1 MVFKLSNDLRQYFT
15 DEIVDTSDNE
25 IITMLQIILG
35 YQENADDLIDY
46 LEESID
52 MLADVIQEET
62 ADIEF
67 LNTHLFFDVLNEDI
81 YTKIFS
87 SFLKYEDFDL
97 KIVADNILFEFY
109 DTDTDCF
116 VNIENEFPLQIRKE
130 IKDFYEHVQGECYF
144 KNKFDVSLAETLQL
158 RIFWLNIKNKS
169 IARKLRKS
177 YREKSWFYMLCN
189 ELDFYMLNGQFV
201 FLGYAYIEGYGF
213 YQNYINTR
221 TICNAIEYL
230 NWELKTTR
238 IVNPGIAYV
247 LDEAYLLYRYNSSII
262 ERILKI
268 MDSKSEVII

>member
-1 MVFKLSNDLRQYFT
+1 MSEDLRQYFT
-15 DEIVDTSDNE
+15 DEIGDTSDND
-25 IITMLQIILG
+25 IVVMLQTILG
-35 YQENADDLIDY
+35 YQENAVDLVDY

-67 LNTHLFFDVLNEDI
+67 LNTHLFFDILNEDI

-97 KIVADNILFEFY
+97 KIIADNVLFEFY
-109 DTDTDCF
+109 DTDKDCF
-116 VNIENEFPLQIRKE
+116 INIENEFPLQIRKE
-130 IKDFYEHVQGECYF
+130 IKKLYEQAQGECYY
-144 KNKFDVSLAETLQL
+144 NEELDYYTAETVHL
-158 RIFWLNIKNKS
+158 RGFWLDIKNKS

-177 YREKSWFYMLCN
+177 YRKKSWFYMLCN

-201 FLGYAYIEGYGF
+201 FFEYAYIEGYGF
-213 YQNYINTR
+213 YQNYTNTC
-221 TICNAIEYL
+221 TICNAIENL
-230 NWELKTTR
+230 NRELKTNR
-238 IVNPGIAYV
+238 RVNPGIEYV
-247 LDEAYLLYRYNSSII
+247 LDEAYLLYRYNISVI